1 MLARLRAIFVCLV
14 VLFLLL
20 PVLSVAVSS
29 VSSSALFVFPPTGFT
44 WRWYGAISPT
54 YLSALRVSVIVAI
67 GSTALAL
74 AVGVPAGLA
83 LVRGKLPFAQE
94 VTAVFLSPL
103 TVPSLII
110 GVAVFQFS
118 PILWS
123 SFGLPVAGTIA
134 GLVLA
139 HSTFTVPFVIRA
151 VVAGQTQF
159 DYSIE
164 EAAISLGS
172 PPLRVFFT
180 VTLPVLS
187 PAIVSGGNLRV
198 PYVVRRCAGCPFRR
212 RRGCHHLARIDLQRR
227 PIQPVAGSHGALHR
241 GLRGRP
247 AADGRRKPPAGDR
260 AVLRKFPH
268 LATRGGS
275 VPTPK
280 LSVAIIDLL
289 TPYHR
294 VAADRG
300 RA

>member
-29 VSSSALFVFPPTGFT
+29 VSASALFVFPPAGFT
-44 WRWYGAISPT
+44 WHWYGEISQT

-123 SFGLPVAGTIA
+123 SFGLPVAGTMV

-172 PPLRVFFT
+172 SPLRVFFT

-187 PAIVSGGNLRV
+187 PAIVSGGLFAFLMSFDDV
-198 PYVVRRCAGCPFRR
+198 
-212 RRGCHHLARIDLQRR
+212 
-227 PIQPVAGSHGALHR
+227 PVALFVGGGSATTLPVSIFNAVQFNLSPDLMALCT
-241 GLRGRP
+241 
-247 AADGRRKPPAGDR
+247 AVSV
-260 AVLRKFPH
+260 AVL
-268 LATRGGS
+268 L
-275 VPTPK
+275 VM
-280 LSVAIIDLL
+280 
-289 TPYHR
+289 
-294 VAADRG
+294 VAASRLLG
-300 RA
+300 IERFFGSSHT